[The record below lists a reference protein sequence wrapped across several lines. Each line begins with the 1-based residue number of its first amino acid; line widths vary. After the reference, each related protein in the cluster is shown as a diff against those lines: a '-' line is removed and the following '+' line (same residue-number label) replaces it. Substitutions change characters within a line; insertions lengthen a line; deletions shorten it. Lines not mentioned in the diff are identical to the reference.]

1 MKRIIIASDSFKGSL
16 SSEEVARAAAE
27 GVHAVWQ
34 DCETVCIPVADGGEG
49 TAAAVAR
56 VLPEARKRTLEVCGP
71 DGSPVTAGYL
81 VHNGTAYI
89 ESAEACGLTLVPP
102 CRRNAADATSYGLGE
117 LVSDAVEH
125 GARHIVVGLG
135 GSATCDAGAGMLQA
149 LGILSPHAE
158 HGRMCGR
165 LLSGITTDDLRQRR
179 SDASF
184 TIACDVRSPLFGPE
198 GAAFVFAPQK
208 GAAPEETVML
218 DKGLRHFSSL
228 SSFDPYTPGSGAA
241 GGLGYAL
248 MAYLGA
254 ERTSGIDLI
263 LDLCGFDS
271 LIAGADL
278 VITGEGR
285 LDGQTASGKAPAGVL
300 ARAHAAG
307 IKCIAVCGTASEGA
321 SPLPFDA
328 VIETKQESMTLSEAM
343 DPVNASRNVAGSVA
357 KYLSDLV

>member
-1 MKRIIIASDSFKGSL
+1 MRKIIIASDSFKGSL
-16 SSEEVARAAAE
+16 SSEEVARAVSE
-27 GVHAVWQ
+27 GVQAVWPE
-34 DCETVCIPVADGGEG
+34 CRTICIPVADGGEG
-49 TAAAVAR
+49 TVAAVEK
-56 VLPEARKRTLEVCGP
+56 VLAGARKRAVEVCGP
-71 DGSPVTAGYL
+71 DGSHVTAEYL
-81 VHNGTAYI
+81 IHDGTAYI
-89 ESAEACGLTLVPP
+89 ESASACGLTLVPAG
-102 CRRNAADATSYGLGE
+102 RRNAAAATSYGLGE
-117 LVSDAVEH
+117 LIGDAVKQ
-125 GARHIVVGLG
+125 GAGHIVAGLG

-149 LGILSPHAE
+149 LGILNPGTAK
-158 HGRMCGR
+158 GRMCGK
-165 LLSGITTDDLRQRR
+165 LLPEIVAEDLRPVRF
-179 SDASF
+179 DASF
-184 TIACDVRSPLFGPE
+184 TIACDVRNPLFGPD

-208 GAAPEETVML
+208 GATPEEVAFL
-218 DKGLRHFSSL
+218 DNGLRHFSSL
-228 SSFDPYTPGSGAA
+228 SSFDPATPGSGAA

-307 IKCIAVCGTASEGA
+307 IKCIAVCGTVSEDA